1 MLYQGCKGKGK
12 EEKREGKRMEG
23 GSGKERREDRTKRVT
38 IGVRWRK
45 LRGGRGKESER

>member
-1 MLYQGCKGKGK
+1 
-12 EEKREGKRMEG
+12 MEG

-45 LRGGRGKESER
+45 LRREREEIRKIRRV